1 VNSEGNQ
8 PITLHLPEE
17 ISRIVRKGAFPED
30 LANPLVCIEFADGAE
45 SLFDTRKGLFLN
57 PPAGVTLPSREALK
71 AFGKMIEGF
80 RLAVGK
86 RRTSEPRFEGSEQPV
101 ERFEVCC

>member
-1 VNSEGNQ
+1 M
-8 PITLHLPEE
+8 TLRLPEE
-17 ISRIVRKGAFPED
+17 ISKIVRKGAFPED
-30 LANPLVCIEFADGAE
+30 LANPLVCIEFVDGTE

-71 AFGKMIEGF
+71 AFGKTIEGF

-86 RRTSEPRFEGSEQPV
+86 RLVHEARFQGGEQPV